1 MQINRII
8 VGVDFSA
15 YSEIALKRALALAA
29 STGAAVVL
37 LHAFEDSDYQ
47 GQASWMLRSQSFDQ
61 LIRRSRRLAQDEVAS
76 LAEPFEAAG
85 IQVQSEVSDLGPDK
99 AIIEAAE
106 RHNAD
111 LVVVGTHG
119 HTGFKRLTMARI
131 AQRVV
136 RNSPCSVLVARSSA
150 VAVPSMARFLVPTD
164 FSDAANDA
172 LALACSLV
180 ADDGHID
187 VLHCWRAYF
196 FPTGYHGMN
205 EEVVSPEPEMG
216 ESIRTLGAE
225 LIRPYESPRR
235 RLQFIERFVNPDPG
249 IAEALEG
256 QGYDMVIMGSH
267 GRHGVKRFLL
277 GSTAEATVR
286 HANCSVL
293 VVRRRP

>member
-1 MQINRII
+1 MQINKVI
-8 VGVDFSA
+8 VGIDFSP
-15 YSEIALKRALALAA
+15 YSEVARQRALALAA
-29 STGAAVVL
+29 NTGAAVVL
-37 LHAFEDSDYQ
+37 LHAFEDSDYE
-47 GQASWMLRSQSFDQ
+47 GQASWMLASRSFDQ
-61 LIRRSRRLAQDEVAS
+61 LVRRSRRLAQDQVES

-85 IQVQSEVSDLGPDK
+85 IHVESEVSDLGPDK
-99 AIIEAAE
+99 ALIEAAE

-136 RNSPCSVLVARSSA
+136 RNSPCSVLVARTSA
-150 VAVPSMARFLVPTD
+150 AAVPPMARVLVPTD
-164 FSDAANDA
+164 FSDSANDA
-172 LALACSLV
+172 LRLACSLV
-180 ADDGHID
+180 ADDGQID

-196 FPTGYHGMN
+196 FPTGYHGMD
-205 EEVVSPEPEMG
+205 EEAVSIEPEMG
-216 ESIRTLGAE
+216 ESIRKQGAE
-225 LIRPYESPRR
+225 LIRPHESPRK
-235 RLQFIERFVNPDPG
+235 RLQFVERFVGPDHG